1 MGIQNTAAS
10 LEDLTNAIVS
20 CGNLLMREA
29 SRLFKPLKLSPAQF
43 NVLHLLHLR
52 GDGLR
57 PSDIAQSLVVDPA
70 SMTYLM
76 DTLEKRGWIQ
86 RGDDP
91 KDRRVYRILLTK
103 AGREMHDQA
112 AKLYHT
118 ALQGTAARLAGDHDA
133 KALLKLLT
141 ALPVAA
147 QASTE
152 EVLNATPKPAPKR
165 AKSR

>member
-1 MGIQNTAAS
+1 MGIQNTVAS

-20 CGNLLMREA
+20 CGNLLVREA

-103 AGREMHDQA
+103 PGREMHDQA
-112 AKLYHT
+112 AKLYHAALAST
-118 ALQGTAARLAGDHDA
+118 ASRLTGEHDA
-133 KALLKLLT
+133 KAFQKLLT
-141 ALPVAA
+141 ALPTAA
-147 QASTE
+147 AAATEDVLST
-152 EVLNATPKPAPKR
+152 APKPAAKR

>member
-1 MGIQNTAAS
+1 MGIQTNAAS

-20 CGNLLMREA
+20 CGNLLVREA
-29 SRLFKPLKLSPAQF
+29 ARLFKPFKLSPAQF

-103 AGREMHDQA
+103 PGREMHDQA
-112 AKLYHT
+112 AKLYHA
-118 ALQGTAARLAGDHDA
+118 ALTGTASRLAGDHDS
-133 KALLKLLT
+133 KAVQKLLA

-147 QASTE
+147 AAATE
-152 EVLNATPKPAPKR
+152 DILSAAPKPTHKR
-165 AKSR
+165 PKSR